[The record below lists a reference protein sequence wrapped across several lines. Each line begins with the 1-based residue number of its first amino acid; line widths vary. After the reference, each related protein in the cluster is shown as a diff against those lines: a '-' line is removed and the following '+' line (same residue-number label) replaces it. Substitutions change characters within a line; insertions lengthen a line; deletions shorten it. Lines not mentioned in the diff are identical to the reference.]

1 MNQIKIE
8 NLPELPYAV
17 QEAVNRLRINISF
30 LGNKVKKIMII
41 SSLPNEGKSFVAL
54 QLWHQMA
61 ESGTP
66 SILLDADLRKSV
78 MAEKYQMSLEDG
90 KPIRGMSYVLA
101 NDISMEDAILHTELE
116 GGDILPN
123 VDNVVNP
130 SMLLESERFEQMLE
144 YMGQKYRY
152 VFVDAPPLDLVSDGE
167 KIGSLCDGAV
177 LVVRGGST
185 SRGMVR
191 NSIRQLERAGCP
203 LLGIVLNRVGGS
215 KGGYYYRKYGGKYYG
230 KYGKYGKYAQNR
242 YYTDPEK

>member
-61 ESGTP
+61 ESGMP

-78 MAEKYQMSLEDG
+78 MVDKYQMSRTDG
-90 KPIRGMSYVLA
+90 EPIKGMSYVLA
-101 NDISMEDAILHTELE
+101 NDISMEDAILHTPLE
-116 GGDILPN
+116 GGDVLPN

-130 SMLLESERFEQMLE
+130 SMLLESERFEKMLE
-144 YMGQKYRY
+144 YMAEKYRY

-177 LVVRGGST
+177 LVVRGGYT
-185 SRGMVR
+185 SRNAVR
-191 NSIRQLERAGCP
+191 ASIQQLERAGCP

-215 KGGYYYRKYGGKYYG
+215 KGGYYYKKYGGKYYG
-230 KYGKYGKYAQNR
+230 RYGKEYYADSAPKN
-242 YYTDPEK
+242 